1 MKKLLSTACL
11 FVVTS
16 VEPVTFTAPN
26 AENESEIEA
35 KYAGTIYYVSAAGND
50 TMGTPNNPI
59 KPYRSPLGAGAG
71 AYSDIPADITSGTG
85 DHIIQFMDNSTYGQ
99 VNMTPKITDAT
110 HRIIL
115 RAAAG
120 TTPIMDAH
128 SRKDGSL
135 GSSESNNPILRIQ
148 PSYVVVQG
156 LHFTNTSVC
165 IIPIRNQRFDMMVR
179 LEGSNSVVD
188 GCFFDGNGR
197 TPTSTDMWFL
207 ICNTASNNVISRN
220 RFDYSGGKAQLYVG
234 TVCGGGTPG
243 AQTIR
248 NNVFSR
254 FGQSPV
260 HPGNSGAINFGS
272 AIGTLAGNNSIVE
285 NNTFWNNGGAA
296 FGILNTNG
304 SALTIRNNIFAAI
317 TGDTRG
323 YAVGHSST
331 GESSGIVYNS
341 VMFGNTRNTSLDSG
355 WTLSTYYTDDP
366 YFVDTNATPPDLH
379 EQSTSGS
386 RRNNTSTWTIDSHCS
401 VAIDNALATST
412 FDLEPSPSGGRRNI
426 GAYGNT
432 EEASKSCVR
441 DYRFGPFEWLWRSLT
456 YWKRQPM
463 LKK

>member
-1 MKKLLSTACL
+1 MKKLLTTAYL
-11 FVVTS
+11 FVVTIVAAVS
-16 VEPVTFTAPN
+16 FTAPN
-26 AENESEIEA
+26 AENESDIEA
-35 KYAGTIYYVSAAGND
+35 TYAGTIYYVSAAGND
-50 TMGTPNNPI
+50 TTGTPNDPT

-71 AYSDIPADITSGTG
+71 AYSDIPADITRGTG

-99 VNMTPKITDAT
+99 VNMSPKITDAT

-120 TTPIMDAH
+120 TSPTMDAH
-128 SRKDGSL
+128 SRADGSL
-135 GSSESNNPILRIQ
+135 GSSGTNNPILRIL
-148 PSYVVVQG
+148 PNYVVVEG
-156 LHFTNTSVC
+156 LHFTNTNAEAVSPENMREV
-165 IIPIRNQRFDMMVR
+165 MVR

-188 GCFFDGNGR
+188 RCFFDGNGR
-197 TPTSTDMWFL
+197 TPTENDMFFL

-220 RFDYSGGKAQLYVG
+220 RFDYSGGKSQIHITAS
-234 TVCGGGTPG
+234 CGGGSPG

-254 FGQSPV
+254 FGQAPA
-260 HPGNSGAINFGS
+260 HWGNSGALNFGG

-296 FGILNTNG
+296 FGILNTN
-304 SALTIRNNIFAAI
+304 SSTLTIRNNIFSAI

-323 YAVGHSST
+323 YAVGHSRN
-331 GESSGIVYNS
+331 GKSSGIVYNS

-386 RRNNTSTWTIDSHCS
+386 RRNNTSAWTIDTHCS

-412 FDLEPSPSGGRRNI
+412 FDLEPSPNGGRRNI

-432 EEASKSCVR
+432 REASKSCVR
-441 DYRFGPFEWLWRSLT
+441 DYRIR
-456 YWKRQPM
+456 
-463 LKK
+463 